1 MMTLFS
7 DPADYNSHRV
17 RVVTKEKDIVIDIK
31 EVDPDHLPEDVL
43 LASPDGTLPALIERD
58 LKLYDPLVMIEF
70 LDERYPFP
78 PLMPVDPQIRAT
90 ARQTL
95 NYIRREWEPSIQLV
109 LSGEDKKGVEKARK
123 FLKEEFIKLTPAFQ
137 HKPYFMSDEYT
148 VVDVTLSVIF
158 WRLTAMGIDIP
169 KTHKAFHEYAKRMF
183 MRDSFRDSL
192 TDLELEMGDI

>member
-7 DPADYNSHRV
+7 DPSDFNSHRV
-17 RVVTKEKDIVIDIK
+17 RVVVKEKDIMMDIK
-31 EVDPDHLPEDVL
+31 EVDPNALPEDVL
-43 LASPDGTLPALIERD
+43 LASPYGTLPALVERD

-78 PLMPVDPQIRAT
+78 PMMPVDPQVRAT

-95 NYIRREWEPSIQLV
+95 NYIRREWEPSIQLI

-123 FLKEEFIKLTPAFQ
+123 LLKEEFIKLTPAFQ

-158 WRLTAMGIDIP
+158 WRLNALGIDIP
-169 KTHKAFHEYAKRMF
+169 KTHKTFHEYAKRMF
-183 MRDSFRDSL
+183 NREAFRDSL

>member
-7 DPADYNSHRV
+7 DPADFNSHRL
-17 RVVTKEKDIVIDIK
+17 RVVVKEKDISMDIV
-31 EVDPDHLPEDVL
+31 EVDPLAIPEDVL
-43 LASPDGTLPALIERD
+43 LASPYGTLPALVERD

-78 PLMPVDPQIRAT
+78 PMMPIDPQVRAT

-95 NYIRREWEPSIQLV
+95 NYLRREWEPMMHIILR
-109 LSGEDKKGVEKARK
+109 GEDKKAADKARK
-123 FLKEEFIKLTPAFQ
+123 FLKEEVLKLVPIFQ
-137 HKPYFMSDEYT
+137 HKPYFMSDDYT

-158 WRLTAMGIDIP
+158 WRLTSMGIEIP
-169 KTHKAFHEYAKRMF
+169 KTQKTFHEYCKRMF
-183 MRDSFRDSL
+183 AREAFRDSL

>member
-7 DPADYNSHRV
+7 DSADYNSHRV
-17 RVVTKEKDIVIDIK
+17 RVVAKEKDIVIDVK
-31 EVDPDHLPEDVL
+31 EIDPQHLPEDVL
-43 LASPDGTLPALIERD
+43 LASPYGTLPALVDRD
-58 LKLYDPLVMIEF
+58 LKLYDPLVIIEF

-95 NYIRREWEPSIQLV
+95 NYIRREWEPHIQTIV
-109 LSGEDKKGVEKARK
+109 AGDKGSDKSRK
-123 FLKEEFIKLTPAFQ
+123 ILKEEIIKLTPAFQ

-158 WRLTAMGIDIP
+158 WRLNALEIEIP
-169 KTHKAFHEYAKRMF
+169 KSHRAFHEYAKRMF
-183 MRDSFRDSL
+183 MRESFRDSL